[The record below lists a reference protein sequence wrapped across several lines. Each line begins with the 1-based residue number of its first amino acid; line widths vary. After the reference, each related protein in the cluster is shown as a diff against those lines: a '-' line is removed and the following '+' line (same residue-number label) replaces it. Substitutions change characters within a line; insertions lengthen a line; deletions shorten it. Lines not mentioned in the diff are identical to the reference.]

1 MTRIEILDLANECIC
16 GDRNL
21 QYGEPEDNFSD
32 IAKLWS
38 VFLDINITAPQ
49 VAAMMI
55 LLKTARI
62 KSSEGRDKDS
72 WIDVVG
78 YAACGGELMFGGE
91 E

>member
-1 MTRIEILDLANECIC
+1 MTRKEILAEGEKCIC
-16 GDRNL
+16 NDRNM

-72 WIDVVG
+72 WIDVAG
-78 YAACGGELMFGGE
+78 YSACGGELMFGGE